1 MKLAAHVARIA
12 LGLIFTVFGANY
24 FFHFIPMHEMPE
36 AAGKFMMGL
45 GGSGYFFPFMK
56 TIEIVCG
63 LLLLAGVYVPLALTV
78 LAPIVVN
85 IFLFHLFLAPGGM
98 AVSVALL
105 ALELFVAWSYRSKFA
120 GVLSMK

>member
-1 MKLAAHVARIA
+1 MKLATHVARIA

-36 AAGKFMMGL
+36 VAGKFMMGL
-45 GGSGYFFPFMK
+45 GASGYFFPFMK
-56 TIEIVCG
+56 TVEIVCG
-63 LLLLAGVYVPLALTV
+63 VLLLAGVYVPLALTV

-105 ALELFVAWSYRSKFA
+105 ALELFVAWSYRSKFS